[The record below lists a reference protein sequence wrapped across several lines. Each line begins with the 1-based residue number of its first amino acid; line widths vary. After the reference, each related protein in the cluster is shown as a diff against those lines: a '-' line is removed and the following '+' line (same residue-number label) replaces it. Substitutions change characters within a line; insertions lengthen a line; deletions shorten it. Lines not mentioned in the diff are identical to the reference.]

1 MEHCSVPSDPFHSY
15 PGAFGEESDHH
26 TTHLPNSIA
35 YAIRSIFMVS
45 GGAMLGTTFGSL
57 AATIL
62 RNLLVA
68 LFPVLERYLVLRPA
82 TTVKKGVAHRPVR
95 PKFMANHVGRGR
107 GRGGRGLGR
116 GGRGRHS
123 RRRTLNA
130 GYNSDS
136 DMDLFS

>member
-15 PGAFGEESDHH
+15 PDAFGEEASHH

-35 YAIRSIFMVS
+35 YAIRSVFMVS

-57 AATIL
+57 AATML

-68 LFPVLERYLVLRPA
+68 LFPVLERYLVLRPPA
-82 TTVKKGVAHRPVR
+82 TVKKGVSHRPVR
-95 PKFMANHVGRGR
+95 PKFTGNHVARGG

-123 RRRTLNA
+123 RRRTLN
-130 GYNSDS
+130 YNSDS
-136 DMDLFS
+136 DMDW